1 MNRRKKRRQNSK
13 KYRSER
19 DRKKKPRENPEKG
32 KILFQYDC
40 DVSISLCSD
49 GFELRRKTPSPQNP
63 AAKKIDL
70 KRTPESK
77 IEKQYIGQECWK
89 RNPD

>member
-1 MNRRKKRRQNSK
+1 MYQSPCVRTASNYDVKHRHHKIQRQ
-13 KYRSER
+13 
-19 DRKKKPRENPEKG
+19 
-32 KILFQYDC
+32 
-40 DVSISLCSD
+40 
-49 GFELRRKTPSPQNP
+49 
-63 AAKKIDL
+63 KKIDL